1 MSIIDIWKRRV
12 TEHQKK
18 MMKYLKYVLN
28 DHFVIVCLFLLGA
41 LGYAYSEMLKSVS
54 TDFAYGKV
62 LAWIVFSS
70 LIFIGNLATLIQP
83 ADSVF
88 LLQKEAEMEGYFKK
102 AKSYSLILPLI
113 VIGFISAAVMP
124 LLVATSS
131 FAFSDWIVFFAS
143 MVLIKEVE
151 LDAQIVKIKQ
161 VEKKERNLTT
171 LIVGILSIVS
181 SFLGLYVHPFVGLAG
196 ALMSSVL
203 WHARINH
210 WLRVSRYQWEF
221 LVQKESTRL
230 KNIYQF
236 INLFT
241 DIPALKGTVKRR
253 AYLDNI
259 MGRMELKQ
267 DNTYLYLFS
276 KALLRGTEYSGLV
289 IRLSLI
295 GLGVVALIT
304 YPILVIVMSLL
315 FLYLTGFQ
323 LIPLYYHYDDHLLS
337 VLYPVEKKQKLKAM
351 QKILFTLLVAQSG
364 LFFIATS
371 LTMPFLTSLS
381 VFGLNSLFSIL
392 FSQVYFPARI
402 KKLSNNERN
411 LV

>member
-1 MSIIDIWKRRV
+1 MSVIDIWKRRV
-12 TEHQKK
+12 ANHQKK

-41 LGYAYSEMLKSVS
+41 LGYAYSETLKSIS
-54 TDFAYGKV
+54 TVFTYGKI

-70 LIFIGNLATLIQP
+70 IIFIGNLATLIQP

-88 LLQKEAEMEGYFKK
+88 LLQKETEMDGYFKK

-131 FAFSDWIVFFAS
+131 FVFSDWIVFFAFLS
-143 MVLIKEVE
+143 LIKEIE
-151 LDAQIVKIKQ
+151 LDAQIIKIKQ
-161 VEKKERNLTT
+161 AEKRDRTVTT
-171 LIVGILSIVS
+171 WIVAAFSAIS
-181 SFLGLYVHPFVGLAG
+181 SFLALYVHPFAGLAG
-196 ALMSSVL
+196 AVVSSVL
-203 WHARINH
+203 WHTRISRLVH
-210 WLRVSRYQWEF
+210 VSRYQWEF

-241 DIPALKGTVKRR
+241 DIPALRGTIKRR
-253 AYLDNI
+253 AYLDRITN
-259 MGRMELKQ
+259 RMALKQ
-267 DNTYLYLFS
+267 ENTYLYLFS

-289 IRLSLI
+289 IRLSII
-295 GLGVVALIT
+295 GLGVVALVM
-304 YPILVIVMSLL
+304 YPVLVSIMSLL

-337 VLYPVEKKQKLKAM
+337 VLYPVENKQKMKAM
-351 QKILFTLLVAQSG
+351 QKILFTLLFVQSC
-364 LFFIATS
+364 LFFIATIVT
-371 LTMPFLTSLS
+371 LPFFTSLS

-392 FSQVYFPARI
+392 FSQIYFPARI
-402 KKLSNNERN
+402 KKLSN
-411 LV
+411 